1 MFLSRYTQ
9 KTKGWI
15 LDRGKPEEVAWAVL
29 VLASDE
35 AGFIAGQTLVIYG
48 GQIQPESREASL

>member
-1 MFLSRYTQ
+1 
-9 KTKGWI
+9 
-15 LDRGKPEEVAWAVL
+15 VL